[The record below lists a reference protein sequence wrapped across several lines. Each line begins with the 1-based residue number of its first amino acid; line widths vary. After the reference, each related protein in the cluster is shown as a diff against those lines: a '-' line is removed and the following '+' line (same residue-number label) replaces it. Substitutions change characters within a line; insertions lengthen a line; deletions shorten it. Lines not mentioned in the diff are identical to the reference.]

1 MNIHEMTYLDG
12 SIDLGWVRNDCV
24 KVDRVQ
30 RRLVIHCY
38 RVKYEITERVRTRVH
53 ERISG

>member
-1 MNIHEMTYLDG
+1 MRYLDG

-38 RVKYEITERVRTRVH
+38 RVKYKITERVRTRVH